1 MIRIA
6 IGIQCRKA
14 STRLPEKSLLKIE
27 NKELIFHMI
36 DNVNRGIEKI
46 NKHKFKNNTECLVYI
61 LVPNDEKAFWDEKLS
76 MCHNKITEVISGDE
90 ANVFSRYEKLL
101 DVDPTYIMR
110 LTADCPFIPHQLI
123 TKTINTIVNRRLDY
137 LSNVDENYRTMPDG
151 FDVEIMSAEA
161 FNWLR
166 DNVYEHGTSSDLEH
180 VTTFLRANKQAWM
193 KFGILSY
200 VLDMSDY
207 KYSIDTL
214 DEFKKVERI
223 YCEKMRKDIAA
234 KKKGYGVYDY

>member
-1 MIRIA
+1 MIKIA

-14 STRLPEKSLLKIE
+14 STRLPEKSLLKID
-27 NKELIFHMI
+27 NKELIYHMI

-46 NKHKFKNNTECLVYI
+46 NKHKFKNNTECCVYI
-61 LVPNDEKAFWDEKLS
+61 LVPNNEFDFWKEKLS
-76 MCHNKITEVISGDE
+76 VCKHKIAGIIPGDE
-90 ANVFSRYEKLL
+90 ANVLSRYEKLL
-101 DVDPTYIMR
+101 EIEPTYIMR

-137 LSNVDENYRTMPDG
+137 LSNVDEQYRTMPDG
-151 FDVEIMSAEA
+151 FDVEIMSTEA
-161 FNWLR
+161 FSWLV
-166 DNVYEHGTSSDLEH
+166 DNVYEHGARSDLEH
-180 VTTFLRANKQAWM
+180 VTTFLRANKQGWM

-207 KYSIDTL
+207 KYSIDTKE
-214 DEFKKVERI
+214 EFDKVERI